1 MYTKA
6 ELKQQLQ
13 NAGLTGKET
22 ILIHS
27 SMKAI
32 GEVESG
38 ADTVLDAWMEYFA
51 DGLLLLPTHTWA
63 NVNAEHPVYDY
74 RSTPSCV
81 GLLTNLFR
89 LRAGVVRS
97 LHPTHSLAGFG
108 KGAAEYLAGRT
119 RTIPPVPREERTTG

>member
-38 ADTVLDAWMEYFA
+38 YCAGCLDGIFQ
-51 DGLLLLPTHTWA
+51 
-63 NVNAEHPVYDY
+63 
-74 RSTPSCV
+74 
-81 GLLTNLFR
+81 
-89 LRAGVVRS
+89 
-97 LHPTHSLAGFG
+97 
-108 KGAAEYLAGRT
+108 RT
-119 RTIPPVPREERTTG
+119 RDLCGKYRFP

>member
-51 DGLLLLPTHTWA
+51 DGLLLTSDPYLG
-63 NVNAEHPVYDY
+63 E
-74 RSTPSCV
+74 CEC
-81 GLLTNLFR
+81 
-89 LRAGVVRS
+89 RASGV
-97 LHPTHSLAGFG
+97 
-108 KGAAEYLAGRT
+108 
-119 RTIPPVPREERTTG
+119 